1 LFLGKF
7 NLTNIMIEDFNNIL
21 SKKDFKYLIFL
32 FFGMIL
38 SALIEMIGLSSIPI
52 FIMIIIDINT
62 LLEKVPNFFGTEYI
76 QSLDQ
81 TALTIYGGLILIA
94 LFLFKN
100 LYLAFFFFCQGK
112 VIKNIRSNITNKIFT
127 KYVSATYAFH
137 INHNPS
143 TLIRTITSSI
153 AGSIN
158 TILSTM
164 NIIKECLVL
173 FVIIVLL
180 SFNEPLVS
188 FSVFFVLTLVTGI
201 FLMLT
206 REELISRGEKV
217 EQEKQSQLKTINHAL
232 GSVRETK
239 ILSREKYL
247 IDMFKLQ
254 VDQIEKHGFFMFFL
268 SQTPRLF
275 LEFIAIFAVSIISII
290 FVLKN
295 LTSEE
300 ILPIISLLAV
310 CSIRLI
316 PAFNVIISSLST
328 RRFSQASLSIVSDA
342 LKKTPIEEKFQ
353 NTNTLDNN
361 IKKSFFKDRLII
373 EDITF
378 SHENSNTKIL
388 KEISLEVKQGQSIGI
403 IGKSGAGKS
412 TLIDLI
418 LGLIKPVTGKIYVDG
433 EELKDNIQS
442 WQNLIGYVPQD
453 IYLLDDTIKNNIA
466 FGLEKEKVSD
476 EKILNSIKLSNLEN
490 FINSLPDKENTMV
503 GNRGIKV
510 SGGQKQRI
518 GIARALYNDP
528 KILIFDEATSS
539 LDTKNEKQI
548 MEEVYAVSK
557 DCTLF
562 IITHRHSS
570 VYNCDIVYLINEGK
584 IIDKGKYK
592 DLLDRHK
599 F

>member
-1 LFLGKF
+1 
-7 NLTNIMIEDFNNIL
+7 MIKDFDNIL
-21 SKKDFKYLIFL
+21 SKKDYKYLIFL
-32 FFGMIL
+32 FFGMIF
-38 SALIEMIGLSSIPI
+38 SALIEMIGLSSIPV
-52 FIMIIIDINT
+52 FIMVIIDINT
-62 LLEKVPNFFGTEYI
+62 LLEKFPNFFGTEYI
-76 QSLDQ
+76 QSLKQ
-81 TALTIYGGLILIA
+81 TTLTVYGGLILIA

-100 LYLAFFFFCQGK
+100 LYLAFFLFCQGK

-127 KYVSATYAFH
+127 KYVSATYSFH
-137 INHNPS
+137 INNNPS

-173 FVIIVLL
+173 FVIFILL
-180 SFNEPLVS
+180 SLNEPLVS
-188 FSVFFVLTLVTGI
+188 FSVFFILAIVAGF

-206 REELISRGEKV
+206 RKQLISRGDKV
-217 EQEKQSQLKTINHAL
+217 EKERQAQLKTINHAL

-247 IDMFKLQ
+247 IDMFKRQ
-254 VDQIEKHGFFMFFL
+254 VNEIEKHGFFMFFL
-268 SQTPRLF
+268 SQIPRLF

-290 FVLKN
+290 FVLIN
-295 LTSEE
+295 LTSQE

-316 PAFNVIISSLST
+316 PAFNTIISSLST
-328 RRFSQASLSIVSDA
+328 RRFSQAALSIVSDA
-342 LKKTPIEEKFQ
+342 IKKTPIEDKFQ
-353 NTNTLDNN
+353 KTSVPDTN
-361 IKKSFFKDRLII
+361 IKKSFFKDSLVIK
-373 EDITF
+373 DITF

-388 KEISLEVKQGQSIGI
+388 EKISLEVKQGQSVGI

-418 LGLIKPVTGKIYVDG
+418 LGLVKPVTGEIYVDG
-433 EELKDNIQS
+433 KELNDNMQS

-466 FGLEKEKVSD
+466 FGLKKENVSNEKVL
-476 EKILNSIKLSNLEN
+476 KSIKLANLED
-490 FINSLPDKENTMV
+490 FINSLPDKENTVV

-518 GIARALYNDP
+518 GIARALYDNP
-528 KILIFDEATSS
+528 KILILDEATSS
-539 LDTKNEKQI
+539 LDTENEKQI
-548 MEEVYAVSK
+548 MNEVFK
-557 DCTLF
+557 LGKERTLF
-562 IITHRHSS
+562 IITHRHTS
-570 VYNCDIVYLINEGK
+570 VFDCDTVYLLEAGR
-584 IIDKGKYK
+584 IIDKGKYIDIINRQK
-592 DLLDRHK
+592 I
-599 F
+599 

>member
-1 LFLGKF
+1 
-7 NLTNIMIEDFNNIL
+7 MIENFNNIL

-38 SALIEMIGLSSIPI
+38 SALIEMVGLSSIPI

-76 QSLDQ
+76 QGLDQ
-81 TALTIYGGLILIA
+81 TVLTIYGGLILIA

-100 LYLAFFFFCQGK
+100 LYLAFFLFCQGK
-112 VIKNIRSNITNKIFT
+112 VIKNIRTNITNKIFT

-137 INHNPS
+137 INNNPS
-143 TLIRTITSSI
+143 TLIRTVTSSI

-173 FVIIVLL
+173 FVIFILL
-180 SFNEPLVS
+180 SLNEPLVS
-188 FSVFFVLTLVTGI
+188 FSVFFVLTLITGI

-206 REELISRGEKV
+206 RKELISRGDKV
-217 EQEKQSQLKTINHAL
+217 EQERQGQLKTINHAL

-247 IDMFKLQ
+247 IDMFKRQ
-254 VDQIEKHGFFMFFL
+254 VDEIEKHGFFMFFL

-275 LEFIAIFAVSIISII
+275 LEFISIFAVSIISII

-316 PAFNVIISSLST
+316 PAFNTIISSLST
-328 RRFSQASLSIVSDA
+328 RRFSQAALTIVSDA
-342 LKKTPIEEKFQ
+342 VKKTPIEDKFQ
-353 NTNTLDNN
+353 KINVLDKN
-361 IKKSFFKDRLII
+361 IKKSFFEDRLII
-373 EDITF
+373 KDITF

-388 KEISLEVKQGQSIGI
+388 EKISLEVKQGQSIGI

-418 LGLIKPVTGKIYVDG
+418 LGLVKPVTGEIYVDG
-433 EELKDNIQS
+433 KKLNDNIQS

-466 FGLEKEKVSD
+466 FGLEKENVSD
-476 EKILNSIKLSNLEN
+476 KKVLNSIKLANLED
-490 FINSLPDKENTMV
+490 FINSLPDKENTVV

-518 GIARALYNDP
+518 GIARALYDNP

-548 MEEVYAVSK
+548 MNEVFK
-557 DCTLF
+557 LGKERTLF

-570 VYNCDIVYLINEGK
+570 VFDCDTVYLLEAGR
-584 IIDKGKYK
+584 IIDKGKYI
-592 DLLDRHK
+592 DIMNRQK